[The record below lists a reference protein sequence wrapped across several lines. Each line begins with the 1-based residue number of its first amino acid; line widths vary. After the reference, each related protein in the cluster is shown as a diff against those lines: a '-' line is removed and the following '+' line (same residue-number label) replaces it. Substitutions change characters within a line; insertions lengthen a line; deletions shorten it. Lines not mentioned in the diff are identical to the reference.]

1 VTIEKQKIIKKN
13 VLEKRKPIHKK
24 KQELSCSCPPHH
36 KQEKENSS
44 SGYKKER
51 HCSIKMVG
59 SAKRKLK
66 K

>member
-1 VTIEKQKIIKKN
+1 VKIKDIQ
-13 VLEKRKPIHKK
+13 KK
-24 KQELSCSCPPHH
+24 KTHPQEKTGFSCSYPTHH

-66 K
+66 SG